1 MGNGHIEEK
10 DLGVLMDKKLDFYRQ
25 TAALVKKA
33 NRILRLVKRT
43 FSKLDKVTLPLLY
56 TSLVRSHLEYGNVI
70 WGPFCRGDIIAV
82 EKVQKRATKMIPGL
96 SNLSYEERLRELNL
110 PSLLHRRR
118 RGDMIQIHKIIN
130 DVVDVDRKLFVN
142 AQESV
147 TRGHNLKL
155 RKQKATILPR
165 IRVFSNR
172 VIDELKK
179 LPSKV
184 VNASTTVSSKVELNK
199 HWQHRLYET
208 PF

>member
-1 MGNGHIEEK
+1 
-10 DLGVLMDKKLDFYRQ
+10 
-25 TAALVKKA
+25 
-33 NRILRLVKRT
+33 
-43 FSKLDKVTLPLLY
+43 
-56 TSLVRSHLEYGNVI
+56 
-70 WGPFCRGDIIAV
+70 
-82 EKVQKRATKMIPGL
+82 MITGL
-96 SNLSYEERLRELNL
+96 SNLSYEERLRELKL

-118 RGDMIQIHKIIN
+118 RGDMIQMHKIIN
-130 DVVDVDRKLFVN
+130 YVVDVDRKLFVN
-142 AQESV
+142 AQEPV

-172 VIDELKK
+172 VIDEWNK

-184 VNASTTVSSKVELNK
+184 VNASTTISFKAELDK